1 MKIVISFVIILFS
14 LSSYTF
20 YGQKAAVIDSLW
32 QVYKNSSNDSIKLR
46 AGNRLAFHYIFK
58 ESSQADSILAAE
70 IAHAKQEELFFNL
83 TELTNTRGVYYDVL
97 GVKDS
102 SKIYFQKALSLSR
115 THDFKNIEVMCIN
128 NLGMFCWNNGGF
140 KEAIQYFHEALNFS
154 QKHNPK
160 NDKGQSIYLNNIG
173 LIYQELNQF
182 KKATDFHEK
191 ALAIRLKYDLTKDIA
206 KSYNNLGICHK
217 NLSQL
222 DKAKTYIQKAINYA
236 KAADQPKIYHQFYHN
251 LGNIFKLQKNYR
263 SAENAYLTALEPAE
277 NYDHMDKEKFLV
289 YSDLI
294 DLYNQT
300 DQLDKARSV
309 IENAERIIDRDP
321 TLYNFSESFYIN
333 SAKTYFALQ
342 DKARANNYMNAYTT
356 LKDSLFSKQNAKVL
370 ADVEARLKTKE
381 KEAALAKTKN
391 ELLSKELRIRRQ
403 NIYIY
408 GGLSAL
414 ILIIVSSY
422 FIIKSKQL
430 KNKQLQKEAELK
442 TALAKIELKNKLEEQ
457 RLRISK
463 DLHDNIGSQLTFVIS
478 GLQYIQ
484 HQKNIKVDDL
494 HIKLD
499 QLSDFTQQ
507 TIHEL
512 RDTIWAM
519 NKESIELS
527 DIISRLRNFINAL
540 DIEEDISIIRS
551 NAVNDNASY
560 LVFNALKGVQVY
572 RIIQESINNAVKH
585 ADAKNIKITFD
596 SDTRECQILIEDDGK
611 GFNPDVDLEG
621 HGLQNMQSRAERIQA
636 RLDIKSAPNEGTQ
649 IALKVPID
657 DESL

>member
-1 MKIVISFVIILFS
+1 MKIVISFVITLFS

-128 NLGMFCWNNGGF
+128 NLGMFSWNNGAF

-236 KAADQPKIYHQFYHN
+236 KAADQPKLYHGYYHN

-277 NYDHMDKEKFLV
+277 NYDHTDKEKFLV

-294 DLYNQT
+294 DVYNQT
-300 DQLDKARSV
+300 NQLDKARSV
-309 IENAERIIDRDP
+309 VENAERLIDRDS
-321 TLYNFSESFYIN
+321 T
-333 SAKTYFALQ
+333 FA
-342 DKARANNYMNAYTT
+342 R
-356 LKDSLFSKQNAKVL
+356 F
-370 ADVEARLKTKE
+370 
-381 KEAALAKTKN
+381 
-391 ELLSKELRIRRQ
+391 
-403 NIYIY
+403 
-408 GGLSAL
+408 
-414 ILIIVSSY
+414 
-422 FIIKSKQL
+422 
-430 KNKQLQKEAELK
+430 
-442 TALAKIELKNKLEEQ
+442 
-457 RLRISK
+457 
-463 DLHDNIGSQLTFVIS
+463 
-478 GLQYIQ
+478 
-484 HQKNIKVDDL
+484 
-494 HIKLD
+494 
-499 QLSDFTQQ
+499 
-507 TIHEL
+507 
-512 RDTIWAM
+512 
-519 NKESIELS
+519 
-527 DIISRLRNFINAL
+527 
-540 DIEEDISIIRS
+540 
-551 NAVNDNASY
+551 
-560 LVFNALKGVQVY
+560 
-572 RIIQESINNAVKH
+572 
-585 ADAKNIKITFD
+585 
-596 SDTRECQILIEDDGK
+596 
-611 GFNPDVDLEG
+611 
-621 HGLQNMQSRAERIQA
+621 
-636 RLDIKSAPNEGTQ
+636 
-649 IALKVPID
+649 
-657 DESL
+657 

>member
-32 QVYKNSSNDSIKLR
+32 QVYKDSSNDSIKLR
-46 AGNRLAFHYIFK
+46 AANRLAFHYIFK

-102 SKIYFQKALSLSR
+102 SKMYFQKALSLSR

-128 NLGMFCWNNGGF
+128 NLGMFCWNNGAF

-206 KSYNNLGICHK
+206 KSYNNLGICYK

-236 KAADQPKIYHQFYHN
+236 KAADQPKLYHGYYHN
-251 LGNIFKLQKNYR
+251 LGNIFKLQKKYK
-263 SAENAYLTALEPAE
+263 SAENAYLTRLEPAE
-277 NYDHMDKEKFLV
+277 NYDHTDKEKFLV

-294 DLYNQT
+294 DVYNQT
-300 DQLDKARSV
+300 NQLDKARSV
-309 IENAERIIDRDP
+309 VENAERLIDRDS

-333 SAKTYFALQ
+333 SAKTYFALRDF
-342 DKARANNYMNAYTT
+342 DKANTYISAYKS
-356 LKDSLFSKQNAKVL
+356 LKDSLFSKQNAEVL
-370 ADVEARLKTKE
+370 ANVEAQLKTKE

-391 ELLSKELRIRRQ
+391 ELLSKELKIRSQ
-403 NIYIY
+403 NLYIY
-408 GGLSAL
+408 GSLSAL
-414 ILIIVSSY
+414 ILIIVLSY

-494 HIKLD
+494 KAKLN

-540 DIEEDISIIRS
+540 DIKENINIVESK
-551 NAVNDNASY
+551 AVKDNASHV
-560 LVFNALKGVQVY
+560 VFNALKGVQVY

-585 ADAKNIKITFD
+585 AQANNINITFD
-596 SDTRECQILIEDDGK
+596 SDTQECQILIEDDGK
-611 GFNPDVDLEG
+611 GFAIDDLQEG

-636 RLDIKSAPNEGTQ
+636 RLDIKSAPTEGTQ
-649 IALKVPID
+649 IALKVLKD
-657 DESL
+657 DKIS

>member
-1 MKIVISFVIILFS
+1 VKIVICIIITLFY
-14 LSSYTF
+14 LSSNKL
-20 YGQKAAVIDSLW
+20 YGQKSSIIDSLW
-32 QVYKNSSNDSIKLR
+32 QVYELKTNDSIKLR
-46 AGNRLAFHYIFK
+46 AANRLAFHYIFK
-58 ESSQADSILAAE
+58 ESSRADSILAKE
-70 IAHAKQEELFFNL
+70 IALAKQEDLFFNL
-83 TELTNTRGVYYDVL
+83 TELTNTKGIYYDVL

-102 SKIYFQKALSLSR
+102 SKLYFEKALSLSR

-128 NLGMFCWNNGGF
+128 NLGMFCWNNGAF

-160 NDKGQSIYLNNIG
+160 NDKGQSVYLNNIG

-182 KKATDFHEK
+182 NKAIDFHEK

-222 DKAKTYIQKAINYA
+222 DEAKTYIQKAINYA
-236 KAADQPKIYHQFYHN
+236 KAANQPKIYHQFYHN
-251 LGNIFKLQKNYR
+251 LGNIFKLQKKYK
-263 SAENAYLTALEPAE
+263 SAEKAYLTALEIPE
-277 NYDHMDKEKFLV
+277 KYDHTDKDKFLL

-309 IENAERIIDRDP
+309 VKKSEDLIAKDS

-333 SAKTYFALQ
+333 SAKTYFALRDL
-342 DKARANNYMNAYTT
+342 DKANTYIKAYER
-356 LKDSLFSKQNAKVL
+356 LKDSLFSKQNAEVL
-370 ADVEARLKTKE
+370 ANVEAKLKTKE

-391 ELLSKELRIRRQ
+391 ELLSKELKIRRQ
-403 NIYIY
+403 NLYIY

-414 ILIIVSSY
+414 ILIIVLSY

-430 KNKQLQKEAELK
+430 KNKQLKKEAELK

-484 HQKNIKVDDL
+484 HQKNIKVDDFKA
-494 HIKLD
+494 KLN

-540 DIEEDISIIRS
+540 DIKENINIVESK
-551 NAVNDNASY
+551 AVKDNASH

-585 ADAKNIKITFD
+585 AQANNINITFD
-596 SDTRECQILIEDDGK
+596 TDTQECQILIEDDGK
-611 GFNPDVDLEG
+611 GFDTDVDQEG

-636 RLDIKSAPNEGTQ
+636 QLDIKSSTTDGTQ
-649 IALKVPID
+649 IALNVPIN

>member
-1 MKIVISFVIILFS
+1 MKIVISVVIILFS

-32 QVYKNSSNDSIKLR
+32 QVYKDSSNDSIKLR
-46 AGNRLAFHYIFK
+46 AANRLAFHYIFK
-58 ESSQADSILAAE
+58 ESSQADSILEAE

-102 SKIYFQKALSLSR
+102 SKMYFQKALSLSR

-128 NLGMFCWNNGGF
+128 NLGMFCWNNGAF

-206 KSYNNLGICHK
+206 KSYNNLGICYK

-236 KAADQPKIYHQFYHN
+236 KAADQPKLYHGYYHN
-251 LGNIFKLQKNYR
+251 LGNIFKLQKKYK
-263 SAENAYLTALEPAE
+263 SAENAYLTRLEPAE
-277 NYDHMDKEKFLV
+277 NYDHTDKEKFLV

-294 DLYNQT
+294 DVYNQT
-300 DQLDKARSV
+300 NQLDKARSV
-309 IENAERIIDRDP
+309 VENAERLIDRDS

-333 SAKTYFALQ
+333 SAKTYFALRDF
-342 DKARANNYMNAYTT
+342 DKANTYISAYKS
-356 LKDSLFSKQNAKVL
+356 LKDSLFSKQNAEVL
-370 ADVEARLKTKE
+370 ANVEAQLKTKE

-403 NIYIY
+403 NLYIY
-408 GGLSAL
+408 GSLSAL
-414 ILIIVSSY
+414 ILIIVLSY

-494 HIKLD
+494 KAKLN

-540 DIEEDISIIRS
+540 DIKENINIVESK
-551 NAVNDNASY
+551 AVKDNASHV
-560 LVFNALKGVQVY
+560 VFNALKGVQVY

-585 ADAKNIKITFD
+585 AQANNINITFD
-596 SDTRECQILIEDDGK
+596 SDKQECQILIEDDGK
-611 GFNPDVDLEG
+611 GFAIDDLQEG

-636 RLDIKSAPNEGTQ
+636 QLDIKSAPTEGTQ
-649 IALKVPID
+649 IALKVVED
-657 DESL
+657 DKIS

>member
-46 AGNRLAFHYIFK
+46 AGNRLATHFIFK
-58 ESSQADSILAAE
+58 NPSRADSILAKELAL
-70 IAHAKQEELFFNL
+70 AKQEELFFNL
-83 TELTNTRGVYYDVL
+83 TELTNTKGVYYDVL

-128 NLGMFCWNNGGF
+128 NLGMFCWNNGAF

-206 KSYNNLGICHK
+206 KSYNNLGICYK

-236 KAADQPKIYHQFYHN
+236 KAADQPKLYNGYYHN
-251 LGNIFKLQKNYR
+251 LGNIFKLQKKYK
-263 SAENAYLTALEPAE
+263 SAENAYLTRLEPAE
-277 NYDHMDKEKFLV
+277 NYDHTDKEKFLV

-294 DLYNQT
+294 DVYNQT
-300 DQLDKARSV
+300 NQLDKARSV
-309 IENAERIIDRDP
+309 VENAERLIDRDS

-333 SAKTYFALQ
+333 SAKTYFALRDF
-342 DKARANNYMNAYTT
+342 DKANTYISAYKS
-356 LKDSLFSKQNAKVL
+356 LKDSLFSKQNAEVL
-370 ADVEARLKTKE
+370 ANVEAQLKTKE

-391 ELLSKELRIRRQ
+391 ELLSKELKIRRQ
-403 NIYIY
+403 NLYIY

-414 ILIIVSSY
+414 ILIIVLSY

-494 HIKLD
+494 NAKLN

-540 DIEEDISIIRS
+540 DIKENINIVESK
-551 NAVNDNASY
+551 AVKDNATH

-572 RIIQESINNAVKH
+572 RIIQESINNALKH
-585 ADAKNIKITFD
+585 AQANNINITFD
-596 SDTRECQILIEDDGK
+596 SDTQECQILIEDDGK
-611 GFNPDVDLEG
+611 GFAIDDHQEG

-636 RLDIKSAPNEGTQ
+636 QLDIKSATSDGAQ
-649 IALKVPID
+649 IALNVPIEN
-657 DESL
+657 ESL

>member
-1 MKIVISFVIILFS
+1 MKVIISFITVLFFIFPCS
-14 LSSYTF
+14 A
-20 YGQKAAVIDSLW
+20 YGQKTRIIDSLW
-32 QVYKNSSNDSIKLR
+32 QVYRARPNDSIKLR
-46 AGNRLAFHYIFK
+46 AANRLAFHYIFK
-58 ESSQADSILAAE
+58 NPSRADSILTSE
-70 IAHAKQEELFFNL
+70 IALAKQKGLFFNL
-83 TELTNTRGVYYDVL
+83 TELTNTKGIYYDVL

-115 THDFKNIEVMCIN
+115 THDLKNIEVMCIN
-128 NLGMFCWNNGGF
+128 NLGMFSWNNGAF
-140 KEAIQYFHEALNFS
+140 KEAVQYFHEALNFS
-154 QKHNPK
+154 RQFEPN
-160 NDKGQSIYLNNIG
+160 NDKGRSIYLNNIG
-173 LIYQELNQF
+173 LIYQELDQF
-182 KKATDFHEK
+182 NKAIDFHEK
-191 ALAIRLKYDLTKDIA
+191 ALAIRSKYDLTKDIA

-222 DKAKTYIQKAINYA
+222 DKAKTYIQQAINYA
-236 KAADQPKIYHQFYHN
+236 KAADQPKIYLQFYHN

-277 NYDHMDKEKFLV
+277 NYDHTDKEKFLV

-309 IENAERIIDRDP
+309 IENAERLIDRDS

-333 SAKTYFALQ
+333 SAKTFFALQ

-356 LKDSLFSKQNAKVL
+356 LKDSLFSKQNAEVL
-370 ADVEARLKTKE
+370 ADVEAQLKTKE

-403 NIYIY
+403 NLYIY

-494 HIKLD
+494 KAKLN

-540 DIEEDISIIRS
+540 DIKEDINIIRS
-551 NAVNDNASY
+551 NAVNDNDSH

-585 ADAKNIKITFD
+585 ADARNINITFD
-596 SDTRECQILIEDDGK
+596 SDMRECQILIEDDGK
-611 GFNPDVDLEG
+611 GFNPDVNLKG

-636 RLDIKSAPNEGTQ
+636 RLDIKSTPTEGTQ